1 MFEVRSLSASPVA
14 ESEFDMARFFSAEV
28 RRLCEELQECR
39 DPERLLE
46 LARFLADALDREC
59 ENSCETRA
67 VAEGA

>member
-1 MFEVRSLSASPVA
+1 
-14 ESEFDMARFFSAEV
+14 MARFFSAEV